1 MALPNVLLLSPVR
14 PSVLAA
20 LQADYIVHI
29 FYDEADQPAWLAAHG
44 GTIDAVVTAG
54 HHGIPSG
61 VLAALPALRIIAING
76 VGFDKVDLATA
87 RDRGIRVTNTPD
99 VLTEDVADL
108 AVGLTIALLRRLPQA
123 DAYVR
128 AGSWLKGDMPLSRKV
143 SGKRFGIMGLGRI
156 GQAVAQRLAAFNGTI
171 GYTSKSEK
179 SVPYTRHAD
188 IVQLAAAS
196 DVLVVCAAASP
207 ATRRVVDRTVL
218 DALGPQGV
226 LVNIAR
232 GSIVDE
238 AALIAALQ
246 EGRLGGAALDVFE
259 NEPNVPAELL
269 TMPNVVLAPHIASAT
284 DETRAAMGQLTLD
297 NLAAFFAGKPL
308 LTPVV

>member
-1 MALPNVLLLSPVR
+1 LPNVLLLSPVR

-20 LQADYIVHI
+20 LQTDYTVHI
-29 FYDEADQPAWLAAHG
+29 FYNEADQPGWLAAHG

-54 HHGIPSG
+54 HYGIPSS
-61 VLAALPALRIIAING
+61 VMAALPALRIIAING
-76 VGFDKVDLATA
+76 VGFDKVDLVTA
-87 RDRGIRVTNTPD
+87 RTRGIRVTNTPD

-128 AGSWLKGDMPLSRKV
+128 GGSWPKGDMPLSRKV

-156 GQAVAQRLAAFNGTI
+156 GHAVAHRLAAFSSTI
-171 GYTSKSEK
+171 GYTSNTEK
-179 SVPYTRHAD
+179 AVPYTRYPD
-188 IVQLAAAS
+188 VVQLAAAS
-196 DVLVVCAAASP
+196 DVLVVCAAASA

-218 DALGPQGV
+218 DTLGPQGV

-238 AALIAALQ
+238 PALVAALQ

-259 NEPNVPAELL
+259 HEPNVPAELL

-284 DETRAAMGQLTLD
+284 DETRAAMGQLALD
-297 NLAAFFAGKPL
+297 NLAAFFSGKPL
-308 LTPVV
+308 PTPVV